1 MMMVRIDV
9 FTTTMQSQFRC
20 NTPAIGITMNTRHL
34 EGRRALVTGAAS
46 GIGLAIVREFHA
58 LGAHVVASDVSQQ
71 RLADALKTLP
81 EVECIA
87 ADLSQRSSV
96 TELARAVGSVDIL
109 VNNAG
114 LQHVS
119 PIETFD
125 LEKWDLLL
133 NVMLTAPFMLIRSLL
148 PGMYER
154 QWGRV
159 VNVASVHGLIASP
172 FKSAYVSAKH
182 GILGLTKTVA
192 LEAGARCPDITV
204 NAICP
209 SYVRT
214 PLVEKQIA
222 DQARAHGIAESEV
235 VERVMLTQNAIK
247 RLIEPEE
254 VAQLASFLCRREA
267 WSITGSAQTM
277 DAGWLAH

>member
-1 MMMVRIDV
+1 MK
-9 FTTTMQSQFRC
+9 T
-20 NTPAIGITMNTRHL
+20 L
-34 EGRRALVTGAAS
+34 EKKRALVTGAAS

-58 LGAHVVASDVSQQ
+58 QGMQVVASDVSLP
-71 RLADALKTLP
+71 RLA
-81 EVECIA
+81 EVFASMPTVRCIA
-87 ADLSQRSSV
+87 ADLSQKSAV
-96 TELARAVGSVDIL
+96 TALAAEAGPLDVL

-119 PIETFD
+119 PIEQFD
-125 LEKWDLLL
+125 PAKWDLLL
-133 NVMLTAPFMLIRSLL
+133 QVMLTAPFQLIQAAL

-154 QWGRV
+154 NWGRIL
-159 VNVASVHGLIASP
+159 NVASVHGLIASP

-182 GILGLTKTVA
+182 GVLGLTKTVA
-192 LEAGARCPDITV
+192 LEAGARSPNITC

-222 DQARAHGIAESEV
+222 DQAKAHHIPESEV
-235 VERVMLTQNAIK
+235 VEKVMLTQNAIK
-247 RLIEPEE
+247 KLIEPEE
-254 VAQLASFLCRREA
+254 VAQLATFLCGEGA
-267 WSITGSAQTM
+267 WSITGTAQTM